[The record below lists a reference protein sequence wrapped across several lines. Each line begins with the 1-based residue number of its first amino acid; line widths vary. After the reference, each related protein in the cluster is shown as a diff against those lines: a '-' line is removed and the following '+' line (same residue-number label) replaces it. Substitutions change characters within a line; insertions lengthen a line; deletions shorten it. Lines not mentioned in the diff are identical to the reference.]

1 MAAPAAER
9 PAGKV
14 LLDLPDM
21 AQAAHKPL
29 QGLRPLHGEATSH
42 PLRRWQRLA
51 PWGTGSDLESPVQE
65 RFDHHCDVVGTCIA
79 AGNQRF
85 FIALLL
91 VGQGAAA
98 LLLYG
103 CVWRLQKLSSSGWD
117 PA

>member
-1 MAAPAAER
+1 MAAPAAKR

-14 LLDLPDM
+14 LLNLPDM

-29 QGLRPLHGEATSH
+29 QDLRPLHGEAARQ
-42 PLRRWQRLA
+42 LLCCWRRLA
-51 PWGTGSDLESPVQE
+51 PGARSSHSQSSVQE

-91 VGQGAAA
+91 LGQGAAA

-103 CVWRLQKLSSSGWD
+103 CVWRLQKLSSLG
-117 PA
+117 